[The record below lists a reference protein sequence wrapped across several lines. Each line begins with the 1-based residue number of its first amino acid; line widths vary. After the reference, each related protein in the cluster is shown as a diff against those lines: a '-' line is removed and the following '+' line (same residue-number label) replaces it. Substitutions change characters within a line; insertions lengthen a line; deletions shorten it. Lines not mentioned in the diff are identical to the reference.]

1 MIEQRS
7 QAWHEQRAGRLTGS
21 MFAAAL
27 GLSPYCS
34 RQKAWRLLTG
44 RQEPDA
50 ENAAMAHGTA
60 TEPIAIAWYEEQTGN
75 LVTPSGFVQHGEYLG
90 VSPDGLVGYD
100 GCIEVKAPINGVHKC
115 IPDHYMPQCLGVMHI
130 CVREWIDF
138 VSYHAD
144 EQKRFRLYAKET
156 RDQWQKW
163 EAELIEFYEKYV
175 LADTPPERKTRSK
188 KNGI

>member
-7 QAWHEQRAGRLTGS
+7 KAWHEQRAGRLTGS

-44 RQEPDA
+44 RQEQDA

-60 TEPIAIAWYEEQTGN
+60 MEPVAIAWYEEQTGN

-90 VSPDGLVGYD
+90 VSPDGLVGGD
-100 GCIEVKAPINGVHKC
+100 GCIEVKAPIAAPH
-115 IPDHYMPQCLGVMHI
+115 DHVPEHYLPQCLGVMHI
-130 CVREWIDF
+130 LKREWLDF
-138 VSYHAD
+138 ISYHAD
-144 EQKRFRLYAKET
+144 GQQCFRLYAEET
-156 RDQWQKW
+156 RDQWKVW
-163 EAELIEFYEKYV
+163 EAELVDFYERYV
-175 LADTPPERKTRSK
+175 LGDTEPPRKTRSK
-188 KNGI
+188 KNG